1 MKKLFLSMAFV
12 LVAGGAFAQMD
23 AVKNATKAGNKGDFA
38 TAESLI
44 QQALNNPETANLA
57 DTWFAAGQI
66 QQKKGAKQLENQVK
80 RQGFDE
86 AAMYDAALQMV
97 KYFLKAD
104 QLPDAKGKMNAFTS
118 KMANAIKTDRGN
130 LVDGGVTAYKAA
142 TDETGFAKALDFFGT
157 YVDLANAPMF
167 AKDNLVVADT
177 LRPTIAYYAA
187 LVANEAKDY
196 AAIEKYAPIAQADK
210 ENGQN
215 AIQLLVEALKKQD
228 KTDQMLDVLKGALD
242 KYPDNQAFIANMV
255 DYYSSQEKYDEA
267 LSFADQQIAKDAS
280 NYFFYYVKGFIY
292 SLKKD
297 YDNAIA
303 QYKKTI
309 ELKSDYAEA
318 YHDLGNLYEIKGQEF
333 SEIASSNPNDP
344 KFAEDARTLRGF
356 YEQARPY
363 YEKAR
368 ELAPDNVSLW
378 KQGLGRVYYN
388 LQMEDKYN
396 EVMQAN

>member
-66 QQKKGAKQLENQVK
+66 QQKKSAKQLENQVK
-80 RQGFDE
+80 RQNFDE

-104 QLPDAKGKMNAFTS
+104 ELPDAKGKMNAFTS
-118 KMANAIKTDRGN
+118 KMANAIKADKGN
-130 LVDGGVTAYKAA
+130 LINGGINMFNSSEEG
-142 TDETGFAKALDFFGT
+142 TDAKALDFFGA

-167 AKDNLVVADT
+167 AKENLAVADT
-177 LRPTIAYYAA
+177 LMPTIAYYAA
-187 LVANEAKDY
+187 LAGYRVENFP
-196 AAIEKYAPIAQADK
+196 AIEKYAPVAQASKTD
-210 ENGQN
+210 GQ
-215 AIQLLVEALKKQD
+215 AATELLIEALKKQN

-242 KYPDNQAFIANMV
+242 KFPGNQAFFANMI
-255 DYYSSQEKYDEA
+255 DYYTSNDKYDEA
-267 LSFADQQIAKDAS
+267 HAFADQQIAKDPS
-280 NYFFYYVKGFIY
+280 NFFFNYVKGFLFSQQKNDDKAIEQYELAVQKNPEYAQAY
-292 SLKKD
+292 SELGKSYVLK
-297 YDNAIA
+297 A
-303 QYKKTI
+303 Q
-309 ELKSDYAEA
+309 D
-318 YHDLGNLYEIKGQEF
+318 F
-333 SEIASSNPNDP
+333 SETASSNPNDP
-344 KFAEDARTLRGF
+344 KFAEDAKTLRSF
-356 YEQARPY
+356 YEKAMPY

-368 ELAPDNVSLW
+368 QLAPDNISLW
-378 KQGLGRVYYN
+378 KQGLSSVYYN